1 MSVRPLPSWR
11 TQLPWPL
18 SVIDFEAS
26 SLDLDS
32 YPIEAGIACW
42 PAPDEPVFGWS
53 ALIRPAGAWTRQGHW
68 SPASAKVHGIRG
80 SDLVAH
86 GHPPEQVAAA
96 LNEALGPGGVGWCD
110 GGEYDG
116 HWTATLFKA
125 ANIRPTFTLGDWH
138 RLAAMPGPAAREH
151 ALDWMRRVPARHR
164 ARDDAEQLL
173 LALAHAVE
181 AEVGPVQDLDQR
193 LPALASLASSHD
205 KAGQHGGTA

>member
-1 MSVRPLPSWR
+1 MSLRPQPSWQALLPRPLM
-11 TQLPWPL
+11 
-18 SVIDFEAS
+18 VIDFEAS

-32 YPIEAGIACW
+32 YPIEVGIACW

-53 ALIRPAGAWTRQGHW
+53 TLIRPAGAWTRQGHW

-86 GHPPEQVAAA
+86 GHLPEQVAAA
-96 LNEALGPGGVGWCD
+96 LNEALGPGGIAWCD
-110 GGEYDG
+110 GADYDE
-116 HWTATLFKA
+116 HWTSVLFKA

-138 RLAAMPGPAAREH
+138 RLAAMPGPAARERT
-151 ALDWMRRVPARHR
+151 LDRMRQVKARHR

-173 LALAHAVE
+173 LALAYAVG

-193 LPALASLASSHD
+193 MPALAILAGPHRG
-205 KAGQHGGTA
+205 AT